1 MFELK
6 IILEKNEKL
15 KNLNSSY
22 EIIISQNIAFK
33 NDSFEKYETLNGE
46 IKMFRTKNENV
57 SLTEKYE
64 FFRFLPINRTNS
76 IFVISIPHNMTI
88 QDFNA
93 FVDKHLKTIYFI
105 RYFYKIFNNKSDSS
119 SYILQAI
126 LYFESQNSADNFY
139 YVNLLI

>member
-93 FVDKHLKTIYFI
+93 FVDKHLKTISFI
-105 RYFYKIFNNKSDSS
+105 RYFYKIFNRNR
-119 SYILQAI
+119 
-126 LYFESQNSADNFY
+126 FNQNSLKIFKLYIKNFIVKY
-139 YVNLLI
+139 